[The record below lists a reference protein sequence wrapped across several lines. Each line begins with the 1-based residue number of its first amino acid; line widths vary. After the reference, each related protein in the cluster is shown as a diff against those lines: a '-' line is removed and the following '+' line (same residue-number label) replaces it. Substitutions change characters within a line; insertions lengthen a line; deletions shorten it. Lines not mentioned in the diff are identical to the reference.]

1 MSANVEEETFSN
13 YGLSE
18 HEFEHFEVVKHEP
31 VLERNDDDL
40 HQRKAI
46 SVDQDFVDNLYDQ
59 DFEIVDDEV
68 VDETQ
73 SPQSLKKIAAAAV
86 QNDSGYIGCESSK
99 KTEQSEL
106 LDDFDMDMEENDSP
120 ILTSKDLGA
129 DIEVESTEL
138 RCFASLLDRIASSFS
153 LTSYVEM
160 LMMIVV
166 VSSSLFMIFIGDKN
180 EGGTMLSGKK
190 AAIQFYYDSLNKEQ
204 ILN

>member
-1 MSANVEEETFSN
+1 MSVNVEEETISN
-13 YGLSE
+13 SGLPE
-18 HEFEHFEVVKHEP
+18 HEHFEVVKHEP

-86 QNDSGYIGCESSK
+86 QNDSGYIGCESNK

-106 LDDFDMDMEENDSP
+106 LDFDMEENACP

-166 VSSSLFMIFIGDKN
+166 VSSSLFMIFIGDIN
-180 EGGTMLSGKK
+180 EVGTMLSGKK

-204 ILN
+204 ILNQSSQ

>member
-1 MSANVEEETFSN
+1 M
-13 YGLSE
+13 G
-18 HEFEHFEVVKHEP
+18 
-31 VLERNDDDL
+31 VLERNDDL

-99 KTEQSEL
+99 KTEQSKM
-106 LDDFDMDMEENDSP
+106 LDDFDMDMEENGP

-129 DIEVESTEL
+129 DIEVEFTEL
-138 RCFASLLDRIASSFS
+138 RCFASLLDRFASSLS
-153 LTSYVEM
+153 LAPYVEM

-166 VSSSLFMIFIGDKN
+166 ISSTLFMIFMGD
-180 EGGTMLSGKK
+180 
-190 AAIQFYYDSLNKEQ
+190 
-204 ILN
+204 